1 MTELYYWVGFV
12 LFWLLVISGFIGSL
26 FLLMSYI
33 IKRSKD
39 SWLFFQYLNNREEIR
54 QWEKQRDRIKKWK

>member
-1 MTELYYWVGFV
+1 MTEIYYWVGFV
-12 LFWLLVISGFIGSL
+12 LFWLLVTSGFVGSL
-26 FLLMSYI
+26 FLLLSYS

-39 SWLFFQYLNNREEIR
+39 SWLLTQYLINRKEIR

>member
-1 MTELYYWVGFV
+1 MEQIYYWVGFV
-12 LFWLLVISGFIGSL
+12 LFWLLVISGFVGSL

-33 IKRSKD
+33 IKRGKD
-39 SWLFFQYLNNREEIR
+39 SWLFFQYLNNRKEIR

>member
-1 MTELYYWVGFV
+1 MNELYYWVGFV
-12 LFWLLVISGFIGSL
+12 LFWLLVTSGIVGSL
-26 FLLMSYI
+26 FLLLSYI

-39 SWLFFQYLNNREEIR
+39 SWLFFQYLNNRKEIR

>member
-1 MTELYYWVGFV
+1 MKELYYSVGFV
-12 LFWLLVISGFIGSL
+12 LFWLLAISGFVGSL

-39 SWLFFQYLNNREEIR
+39 SWLFFQYLNNRKEIR

>member
-1 MTELYYWVGFV
+1 MEVIYYWVGFV
-12 LFWLLVISGFIGSL
+12 LFWLLVISGFVGSL

-39 SWLFFQYLNNREEIR
+39 SWLFFQYLNNRKEIK

>member
-1 MTELYYWVGFV
+1 MTEIYYWVGFV
-12 LFWLLVISGFIGSL
+12 LFWLLVTSGVVGSL

-39 SWLFFQYLNNREEIR
+39 SWLFFQYLNNRKEIR

>member
-1 MTELYYWVGFV
+1 MEQIYYWVGFV
-12 LFWLLVISGFIGSL
+12 LFWLLVISGFVGSL

-39 SWLFFQYLNNREEIR
+39 SWLFFQYLNNRKEIK

>member
-1 MTELYYWVGFV
+1 MEVIYYWVGFV

-39 SWLFFQYLNNREEIR
+39 SWLFFQYLNNRKEIR

>member
-1 MTELYYWVGFV
+1 MTEIYYWVGFV
-12 LFWLLVISGFIGSL
+12 LFWLLVTSGVVGSL
-26 FLLMSYI
+26 FLLLSYI

-39 SWLFFQYLNNREEIR
+39 SWLFFQYLNNRKEIR

>member
-1 MTELYYWVGFV
+1 MEVIYYWVGFV
-12 LFWLLVISGFIGSL
+12 LFWLLVISGFVGSL

-39 SWLFFQYLNNREEIR
+39 SWLFFQYLNNRKEIR

>member
-1 MTELYYWVGFV
+1 MKELYYWVGFV

-39 SWLFFQYLNNREEIR
+39 SWLFFQYLNNRKEIR

>member
-1 MTELYYWVGFV
+1 MEVIYYWVGFV
-12 LFWLLVISGFIGSL
+12 LFWLLVISAFIGSL

-39 SWLFFQYLNNREEIR
+39 SWLFFQYLNNRKEIR

>member
-1 MTELYYWVGFV
+1 MTEIYYWVGFV

-39 SWLFFQYLNNREEIR
+39 SWLFFQYLNNRKEIR